1 MPDMSNFLPFAT
13 THSRPC
19 LTRDFSF
26 FFLQLSSAKKKHTRE
41 DIPHEG
47 RVAALFV
54 LFALWLYFGPR
65 FNKKFCS
72 LRRCR
77 IVHVFSEVSFSGSIL
92 GFSTTTTTTTTTTMT
107 TNDDE
112 GGPADIV
119 NACPDMD
126 DSMLARDLD
135 RVVASGTRRLSRGS
149 ESLMGIFWW
158 LKYLIFSLAH
168 SLSSLALGRC
178 FLLRVVLFKA
188 TLGAG
193 GMGVSDFLTT
203 LTSGMFTLLWEWLV
217 GEVGRCFPCCENG
230 Q

>member
-1 MPDMSNFLPFAT
+1 MADARHVEFSPFCDDAQQALLDERFLFFLFAT
-13 THSRPC
+13 FIS
-19 LTRDFSF
+19 
-26 FFLQLSSAKKKHTRE
+26 KKKNTRGRIYPTRE
-41 DIPHEG
+41 G
-47 RVAALFV
+47 WRLCLCFLRYAVFWATVQQKV
-54 LFALWLYFGPR
+54 LL
-65 FNKKFCS
+65 

-92 GFSTTTTTTTTTTMT
+92 GFSTTTTTTTTTMT

-168 SLSSLALGRC
+168 SLFSGFGALFLAACGLVQGDFRC
-178 FLLRVVLFKA
+178 WRDRSV
-188 TLGAG
+188 
-193 GMGVSDFLTT
+193 
-203 LTSGMFTLLWEWLV
+203 
-217 GEVGRCFPCCENG
+217 
-230 Q
+230 

>member
-1 MPDMSNFLPFAT
+1 MPDMSFLFFLFAT
-13 THSRPC
+13 FISEKKTHAGGYTPRG
-19 LTRDFSF
+19 
-26 FFLQLSSAKKKHTRE
+26 K
-41 DIPHEG
+41 G
-47 RVAALFV
+47 GGFV
-54 LFALWLYFGPR
+54 CADCAMLYFGPR

-92 GFSTTTTTTTTTTMT
+92 GFSTTTTTTTTTMT

-135 RVVASGTRRLSRGS
+135 RVVASGTRRLSRGN

-168 SLSSLALGRC
+168 SLFSGFGALFLAACGLVQGDFRC
-178 FLLRVVLFKA
+178 WRDGSV
-188 TLGAG
+188 
-193 GMGVSDFLTT
+193 
-203 LTSGMFTLLWEWLV
+203 
-217 GEVGRCFPCCENG
+217 
-230 Q
+230 